1 MPPSRQLVGLVFLFL
16 IGYGELAGNALSST
30 HLLLTARNGTKG
42 VEVQLF
48 HDADQRQFS
57 DYEQREITGRYLS
70 PECGDSFRRCSQMTV
85 VAAADFAT
93 ASAPAASRD
102 EGEAFIAILPLD
114 RALAL
119 LKFSVGHLSDS
130 KVHFIDFT
138 NCSPGQIIRIE
149 RGDYYVVCSNT
160 SLGFV
165 TLLKLNLDTENIAE
179 SLIPE
184 LDYPHLQVRNVTNF
198 LHVDLPLKTGHYI
211 YLAAGYTLFYIIPY
225 DFIVGRI
232 DIGLENRRC
241 VAKELGY
248 TADWEM
254 IVYCNDS
261 RAMYVDIKSEY
272 IWHVSDYAEE
282 GRPYICPDRDVYIGV
297 FSEAGFIQYG
307 NRSTLAAK
315 NFDAPVSSY
324 DNGVCLGSPDTTL
337 FVFTDREM
345 GTRLLNTNP
354 SEGSITSLSDST
366 CVNYP
371 CLPLVVL
378 EDRFLVLREKRQGD
392 WHISLFDSHHNFS
405 VILEA
410 PHNQADVVA
419 VIAHDIPSS
428 ASTVT
433 ALPKNGVTTREN
445 TSARSNNSNAQSKL
459 FGFIAVIPA
468 VIFISVVA
476 LLWFVKQRRGRRDY
490 ITKPIDEEGQAIQE
504 RG

>member
-1 MPPSRQLVGLVFLFL
+1 M
-16 IGYGELAGNALSST
+16 
-30 HLLLTARNGTKG
+30 TARNGSKG

-48 HDADQRQFS
+48 YDADQRQFS

-93 ASAPAASRD
+93 APTASRD
-102 EGEAFIAILPLD
+102 DGEAFIAIMPLD
-114 RALAL
+114 MALVL

-130 KVHFIDFT
+130 KVHFIDLT
-138 NCSPGQIIRIE
+138 ERNCSPGQIIRIE

-184 LDYPHLQVRNVTNF
+184 LDYPHLQVQNVTNF

-225 DFIVGRI
+225 DFIVGRV
-232 DIGLENRRC
+232 DIGLENRGC

-248 TADWEM
+248 TGDWEM

-261 RAMYVDIKSEY
+261 RAMYVDIKHEY
-272 IWHVSDYAEE
+272 IWYETDYAEE
-282 GRPYICPDRDVYIGV
+282 GRPYICPDRDVYLGV
-297 FSEAGFIQYG
+297 LPEAGFIQYV

-315 NFDAPVSSY
+315 KFDAPLSSY
-324 DNGVCLGSPDTTL
+324 DNGVCLGSPDATL
-337 FVFTDREM
+337 FVFTDRET
-345 GTRLLNTNP
+345 GTRLLNTNA
-354 SEGSITSLSDST
+354 SEGSITSLSDSA
-366 CVNYP
+366 CINSP

-378 EDRFLVLREKRQGD
+378 EDRYLVLREKRQGD
-392 WHISLFDSHHNFS
+392 WHISLFDSHDNFS

-410 PHNQADVVA
+410 PHSQADMMA

-433 ALPKNGVTTREN
+433 ALPENGLTTGEN
-445 TSARSNNSNAQSKL
+445 TSAHSDNSNDHSKL
-459 FGFIAVIPA
+459 FGFFAVILVAA
-468 VIFISVVA
+468 VAFILVV
-476 LLWFVKQRRGRRDY
+476 LFVLWLKQRR
-490 ITKPIDEEGQAIQE
+490 
-504 RG
+504 